1 MNRLKQ
7 YNYRT
12 AKKIII
18 AAIVMYFIIIALF
31 AAVLI
36 TTSFLDRSP
45 SIDPKTGIVNNKSVI
60 SLYLPVYVSL
70 FVASGISGLLLL
82 IFYIL
87 SIIQVFKAKV
97 HDILLLIGLFMPIFG
112 LIALFIKLVY
122 INRKIAELK
131 FSEVEPLEVVK

>member
-1 MNRLKQ
+1 MNKLKQ
-7 YNYRT
+7 YNYRS
-12 AKKIII
+12 ARKSII

-31 AAVLI
+31 AAILI
-36 TTSFLDRSP
+36 TTSFLDIGA
-45 SIDPKTGIVNNKSVI
+45 SIDPKTGMVNNKSII

-87 SIIQVFKAKV
+87 SIIQAFKAQV
-97 HDILLLIGLFMPIFG
+97 HDILLLIGLFMPLFG

-131 FSEVEPLEVVK
+131 FNEVEPLEVVK